1 MACSTG
7 IAPSYAARRHAVP
20 KQIKPWEDRLNK
32 STPPQKP
39 ELFSAAQPADG
50 SRRILASLENSGK
63 ANTPGAR
70 LARLRPGQLVMILTL
85 LAVVAAGIA
94 SISYVGMAPARYSQ
108 PLVPSAPQ
116 VPLVAEREEV
126 ERRAAAIVNEP
137 LPAIAAARHKQS
149 ASGIATVPAQ
159 GPRAGAAPLAAQAKV
174 PPATAVFAATAAA
187 ADAAPQASI
196 QARPATH
203 AERGLQARPRQVLRA
218 AAAGPTRLAA
228 ATTQQDSDVTLLAAL
243 VAHSGAQPSA
253 ILHTRD
259 VVERTDGDS
268 TDALL
273 RRCQRLG
280 GAEAGLCRAR
290 ICNGLWLHEAAC
302 RAPVSD

>member
-1 MACSTG
+1 
-7 IAPSYAARRHAVP
+7 
-20 KQIKPWEDRLNK
+20 
-32 STPPQKP
+32 
-39 ELFSAAQPADG
+39 
-50 SRRILASLENSGK
+50 
-63 ANTPGAR
+63 
-70 LARLRPGQLVMILTL
+70 
-85 LAVVAAGIA
+85 
-94 SISYVGMAPARYSQ
+94 
-108 PLVPSAPQ
+108 
-116 VPLVAEREEV
+116 
-126 ERRAAAIVNEP
+126 
-137 LPAIAAARHKQS
+137 
-149 ASGIATVPAQ
+149 
-159 GPRAGAAPLAAQAKV
+159 
-174 PPATAVFAATAAA
+174 
-187 ADAAPQASI
+187 
-196 QARPATH
+196 
-203 AERGLQARPRQVLRA
+203 VLR

-253 ILHTRD
+253 ILHARD

>member
-1 MACSTG
+1 
-7 IAPSYAARRHAVP
+7 
-20 KQIKPWEDRLNK
+20 LNK

-50 SRRILASLENSGK
+50 SRRILASLEHSGK
-63 ANTPGAR
+63 ATTPAAR
-70 LARLRPGQLVMILTL
+70 LARLRPGQLVMLLTL

-108 PLVPSAPQ
+108 PLAPSAPQ
-116 VPLVAEREEV
+116 LPLVAEQEES

-149 ASGIATVPAQ
+149 VSDIATVPAQ
-159 GPRAGAAPLAAQAKV
+159 NAKAGVTPLSAQTKAP
-174 PPATAVFAATAAA
+174 PAAA
-187 ADAAPQASI
+187 ARPATTAAVAAAPQAAI
-196 QARPATH
+196 QARPAMH
-203 AERGLQARPRQVLRA
+203 AERNLQARPRPVLR

-253 ILHTRD
+253 ILHARD

>member
-1 MACSTG
+1 
-7 IAPSYAARRHAVP
+7 
-20 KQIKPWEDRLNK
+20 LNK

-50 SRRILASLENSGK
+50 SRRILASLEHSGK
-63 ANTPGAR
+63 ATTPAAR
-70 LARLRPGQLVMILTL
+70 LARLRPGQLVLLLTL

-108 PLVPSAPQ
+108 PLAPSAPQ
-116 VPLVAEREEV
+116 LPLVAEQEES

-149 ASGIATVPAQ
+149 ASDIAAVPAQ
-159 GPRAGAAPLAAQAKV
+159 NAKVGAAPPAAQAKA
-174 PPATAVFAATAAA
+174 PPAAA
-187 ADAAPQASI
+187 ALAATTTGVAAAPQASI
-196 QARPATH
+196 QARPAMH
-203 AERGLQARPRQVLRA
+203 AERNLQARPRPVFR
-218 AAAGPTRLAA
+218 AAAGPTRVAA
-228 ATTQQDSDVTLLAAL
+228 ATQQDSDVTLLAAL

-302 RAPVSD
+302 RSPVSD